1 MARAVLFDMD
11 GVLAFTEQFYNER
24 RADYLRK
31 HGFSFDEA
39 PDFSGSNDA
48 AIWEALVPGDPRRRA
63 ALHAGYATY
72 SLEHP
77 TPWVE
82 VANPLVR
89 CTLWRLRRH
98 GIRTAICSSSDAP
111 LIREFLEALDLT
123 DDVDLTISGHDCSA
137 FKPSPEIYQRAMRY
151 LGVTP
156 EESIVVEDSPIGI
169 EAGRRSGALVCAL
182 RPPEGVR
189 LDQSDADV
197 VIEELI
203 DVVGLAKR
211 LPAVRC

>member
-1 MARAVLFDMD
+1 MKKMMFLVLLLIATAVQAQTARK
-11 GVLAFTEQFYNER
+11 FT
-24 RADYLRK
+24 
-31 HGFSFDEA
+31 
-39 PDFSGSNDA
+39 
-48 AIWEALVPGDPRRRA
+48 
-63 ALHAGYATY
+63 
-72 SLEHP
+72 
-77 TPWVE
+77 
-82 VANPLVR
+82 
-89 CTLWRLRRH
+89 
-98 GIRTAICSSSDAP
+98 
-111 LIREFLEALDLT
+111 LDLT

-156 EESIVVEDSPIGI
+156 DESIVVEDSPIGI

-189 LDQSDADV
+189 LDQSAADV